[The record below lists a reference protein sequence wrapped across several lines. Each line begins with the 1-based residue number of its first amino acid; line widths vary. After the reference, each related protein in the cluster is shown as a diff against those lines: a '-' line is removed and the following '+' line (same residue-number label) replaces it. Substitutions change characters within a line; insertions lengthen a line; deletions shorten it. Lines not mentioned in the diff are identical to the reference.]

1 MDTFALAQAL
11 VEAFKAKKQTLS
23 FAESC
28 TGGLAAATVVSVA
41 GASEIFY
48 GGIVSYDN
56 SVKQKLLG
64 VSQTV
69 LDTVGAVS
77 EECALQMAKGA
88 RAAIGT
94 DIAASVTGIAGPGGG
109 SAEKPVG
116 TVCIGIDS
124 ARGSRVMRL
133 LLGSAGDRTAIRE
146 RAVCEML
153 AAAIEEV
160 NQQYFAARQKGRVW
174 L

>member
-1 MDTFALAQAL
+1 MDTFALAKAL
-11 VEAFKAKKQTLS
+11 VEAFKAKKQTLC

-28 TGGLAAATVVSVA
+28 TGGLAAAAVVAVA

-48 GGIVSYDN
+48 GGIVSYDS

-77 EECALQMAKGA
+77 EACAAQMAKGA

-94 DIAASVTGIAGPGGG
+94 NIAVSVTGLAGPGGG

-116 TVCIGIDS
+116 TVYIGIDS
-124 ARGSRVMRL
+124 ARGSRV
-133 LLGSAGDRTAIRE
+133 LGLSLGDAGDRTAIRE
-146 RAVCEML
+146 RAVYEML

-160 NQQYFAARQKGRVW
+160 NQK
-174 L
+174 

>member
-1 MDTFALAQAL
+1 MA
-11 VEAFKAKKQTLS
+11 
-23 FAESC
+23 
-28 TGGLAAATVVSVA
+28 VA

-48 GGIVSYDN
+48 GGIVSYDS

-77 EECALQMAKGA
+77 AECALQMAKGA

-94 DIAASVTGIAGPGGG
+94 DIAVSVTGLAGPGGG
-109 SAEKPVG
+109 STEKPVG
-116 TVCIGIDS
+116 TVYIGIDS
-124 ARGSRVMRL
+124 ARGSRV
-133 LLGSAGDRTAIRE
+133 LGLSLGDAGDRTAIRE
-146 RAVCEML
+146 RAVYEML

-160 NQQYFAARQKGRVW
+160 NQK
-174 L
+174 